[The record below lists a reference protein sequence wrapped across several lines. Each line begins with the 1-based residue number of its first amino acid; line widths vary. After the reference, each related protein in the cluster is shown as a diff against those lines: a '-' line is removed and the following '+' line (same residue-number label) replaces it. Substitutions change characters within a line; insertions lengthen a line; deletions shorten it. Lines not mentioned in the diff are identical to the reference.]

1 MRTTHRTATP
11 RPSAEVDA
19 WCARFEERCR
29 ARGVRV
35 TAQRL
40 AVYRAVAGDL
50 GHPTAVAVHQALL
63 RTSPSLPLASVYRIL
78 ESLEREGMLRR
89 VGSLG
94 GGGRYDANVG
104 PHQHLVCR
112 RCGAMSD
119 FLDPSFADLSLPS
132 RETPGFKPESLD
144 VRILGTCE
152 ACAQR
157 RVTSQRASTHRS
169 ATRRAD

>member
-1 MRTTHRTATP
+1 
-11 RPSAEVDA
+11 
-19 WCARFEERCR
+19 
-29 ARGVRV
+29 VRV

-50 GHPTAVAVHQALL
+50 GHPTAAAVHEAL
-63 RTSPSLPLASVYRIL
+63 RGEIPSLPLASVYRIL

-112 RCGAMSD
+112 RCGGMTD
-119 FLDPSFADLSLPS
+119 FLDPSFADLAARPGDPGLSARERRRPDPRHLRSLRAAPS
-132 RETPGFKPESLD
+132 HFPAGVEAPE
-144 VRILGTCE
+144 RHP
-152 ACAQR
+152 AR
-157 RVTSQRASTHRS
+157 RPAVGG
-169 ATRRAD
+169 